1 MIDIEEYE
9 KMPAA
14 MKLISALEEGERSA
28 RENGWM
34 TLDDVK
40 RGQALQGYIKN
51 SLNIKKSKNQFMAF
65 TKLLKRV

>member
-1 MIDIEEYE
+1 
-9 KMPAA
+9 

-40 RGQALQGYIKN
+40 RSQAL
-51 SLNIKKSKNQFMAF
+51 
-65 TKLLKRV
+65 